1 MSFLETCPPA
11 PAPGS
16 VKKFFTEPELLEF
29 DSLEKQ
35 IQGLR
40 ILESFTGSI
49 LAP

>member
-1 MSFLETCPPA
+1 MKS
-11 PAPGS
+11 S
-16 VKKFFTEPELLEF
+16 EPIRNESSEPIRKTFVEPVLVEF

>member
-1 MSFLETCPPA
+1 MTASENVRSAQPET
-11 PAPGS
+11 
-16 VKKFFTEPELLEF
+16 KKPFVEPTLVEF

>member
-1 MSFLETCPPA
+1 MTASENVRSAQPETT
-11 PAPGS
+11 
-16 VKKFFTEPELLEF
+16 KKTFVEPMLVEF

>member
-1 MSFLETCPPA
+1 MKSSEPIR
-11 PAPGS
+11 
-16 VKKFFTEPELLEF
+16 TEPSEPIKKTFVEPVLVEF

>member
-1 MSFLETCPPA
+1 MTPSEATRTEI
-11 PAPGS
+11 S
-16 VKKFFTEPELLEF
+16 EKKPFVEPVLVEF